1 MSVYLHDIPLSQA
14 QARLREVLQDAD
26 LWRVLGTE
34 EILLDE
40 NALGRVTA
48 EPVWAEISSP
58 HYHASAMDGFAV
70 RAVSTNGA
78 MPSTPITL
86 FVGSQAQ
93 YVDTGDPL
101 PEWANAVIPIENVES
116 LDANGEITS
125 VIRQPS
131 SIRIRAAVVPWS
143 HVRPLGEDIVATQL
157 VLPAGHTLRPADLGA
172 IAASGHQTIKVARK
186 PKVAILPTGTEL
198 VPIGSKLKS
207 GDILEYNSLVMAAQ
221 VKAMGGEPTR
231 YPITKDDFDL
241 ICERVQ
247 EAAQTHDLVL
257 LNAGSSAGAEDF
269 SSRVVQKLGTLL
281 VHGVAVR
288 PGHPVILGMIEST
301 LIIGVPG
308 YPVSAALT
316 VDIFVEPVIAKWL
329 GRRPLEL
336 PTETATLTRK
346 LVSPAGDDD
355 FVRVA
360 VGNVGGKILAAPLS
374 RGAGVITSL
383 VQADGLALLP
393 SGVQGMD
400 AGEQVKVR
408 LYRSRAE
415 IDRTIFC
422 IGSHDLTL
430 DLMAQFLAER
440 DRRLASANV
449 GSQGGLVALRRGEAH
464 LAGSHLLDPETGEYN
479 ISYIRQ
485 YMPNIPVK
493 LVALVGRDQGLMV
506 KKGNPKG
513 IKTLGDL
520 INPEAQFINR
530 QRGAGTRVLLDYHL
544 KLLEISPEA
553 IPGYSQEEYT
563 HLGVAAAIAS
573 GRADCGLGIAAAAQA
588 LDLDFIP
595 LFQERYELVIPKEH
609 AESDLLAP
617 LFEVLADDSFKQAV
631 SKMPGYDISVM
642 GKTLDV

>member
-1 MSVYLHDIPLSQA
+1 
-14 QARLREVLQDAD
+14 
-26 LWRVLGTE
+26 
-34 EILLDE
+34 
-40 NALGRVTA
+40 
-48 EPVWAEISSP
+48 
-58 HYHASAMDGFAV
+58 
-70 RAVSTNGA
+70 
-78 MPSTPITL
+78 
-86 FVGSQAQ
+86 
-93 YVDTGDPL
+93 
-101 PEWANAVIPIENVES
+101 
-116 LDANGEITS
+116 
-125 VIRQPS
+125 
-131 SIRIRAAVVPWS
+131 
-143 HVRPLGEDIVATQL
+143 
-157 VLPAGHTLRPADLGA
+157 
-172 IAASGHQTIKVARK
+172 
-186 PKVAILPTGTEL
+186 
-198 VPIGSKLKS
+198 
-207 GDILEYNSLVMAAQ
+207 
-221 VKAMGGEPTR
+221 
-231 YPITKDDFDL
+231 
-241 ICERVQ
+241 
-247 EAAQTHDLVL
+247 
-257 LNAGSSAGAEDF
+257 
-269 SSRVVQKLGTLL
+269 
-281 VHGVAVR
+281 
-288 PGHPVILGMIEST
+288 
-301 LIIGVPG
+301 
-308 YPVSAALT
+308 
-316 VDIFVEPVIAKWL
+316 
-329 GRRPLEL
+329 
-336 PTETATLTRK
+336 
-346 LVSPAGDDD
+346 
-355 FVRVA
+355 
-360 VGNVGGKILAAPLS
+360 
-374 RGAGVITSL
+374 
-383 VQADGLALLP
+383 LLP

-642 GKTLDV
+642 GKISDI